1 MEDSSSGDSVAVGD
15 SIAKRYTNIQ
25 VRSAEL
31 GARLCE
37 GYGLCVPSS
46 ESLSNFG
53 NFPAAGLWFLIMYE
67 VLVCSLVT
75 LDSSEYMD
83 KNIMDEQMDEY
94 ILDEK

>member
-53 NFPAAGLWFLIMYE
+53 KNCFPAARLWFLIM
-67 VLVCSLVT
+67 CKIR
-75 LDSSEYMD
+75 LDSFG
-83 KNIMDEQMDEY
+83 IV
-94 ILDEK
+94 